1 MTNKGIVAIVG
12 SPNVGKS
19 TIFNRMVGERHA
31 IVDDE
36 AGITRD
42 RLYGTAEWLGN
53 KFSVIDTG
61 GIEVKNTTFQVEI
74 RAQAEIAIEEAD
86 VIVFVTDGKLGVT
99 NDDRAVAKILNRS
112 KKKVIL
118 AVNKIDGG
126 ANIADAQEFY
136 SLGLGH
142 PMVVSGA
149 HGIGLGDL
157 MNEIIKFLPDVEEK
171 KEEDKIVF
179 SLIGRPNVG
188 KSSLANAILNQER
201 VIVSNV
207 SGTTRDSIDTA
218 FKRNGKDYVVIDTAG
233 LKKRGKIYESIDKY
247 SAIRALKAIER
258 SEIVVL
264 VLDGDQGITD
274 QDKHVIQYACDLHK
288 AIIICVNKW
297 DLVNKSTNTM
307 SDFTKRIRNEYKFL
321 DYAPV
326 IYLSALKKQRLDTL
340 FDALEQVHEAYY
352 TRIQTSVL
360 NEVLQDAQIMN
371 QAPDF
376 NGGRLKIYFGSQVDV
391 APPCIVLFVNNPDFM
406 HFSYKRYIDNR
417 LRETFNF
424 EGTPIN
430 IQTRMK
436 KRKGKIN
443 SHEKD

>member
-1 MTNKGIVAIVG
+1 MTNKGIIAIVG

-99 NDDRAVAKILNRS
+99 NDDRAVAKILNKS

-307 SDFTKRIRNEYKFL
+307 SDFTKKIRNEYKFL

-340 FDALEQVHEAYY
+340 FDALEMVHEAYY

-436 KRKGKIN
+436 KGK
-443 SHEKD
+443 EK